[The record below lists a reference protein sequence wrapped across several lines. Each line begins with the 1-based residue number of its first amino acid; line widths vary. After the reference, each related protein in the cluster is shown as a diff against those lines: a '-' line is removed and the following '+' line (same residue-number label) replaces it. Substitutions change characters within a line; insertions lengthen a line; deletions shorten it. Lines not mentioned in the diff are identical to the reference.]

1 MLVQASFATVVWAE
15 SGKEPDA
22 PASGDIII
30 YTPPD
35 KAGKYQ
41 ECPFYK
47 PWFDDPVIYVSGL
60 ETDGSSVEIYCGE
73 ALENCCIRKV
83 KRK

>member
-1 MLVQASFATVVWAE
+1 MLVQAFFATVVWAE

-22 PASGDIII
+22 PAPRDISKYI
-30 YTPPD
+30 TPD

-47 PWFDDPVIYVSGL
+47 PWFDDPVAHVFGL

-73 ALENCCIRKV
+73 ALANCCIRKV